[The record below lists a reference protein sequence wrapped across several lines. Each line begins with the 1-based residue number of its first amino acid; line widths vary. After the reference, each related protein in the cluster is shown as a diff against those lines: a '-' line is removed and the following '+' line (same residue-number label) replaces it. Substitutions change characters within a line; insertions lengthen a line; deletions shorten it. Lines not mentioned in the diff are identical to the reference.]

1 MQKISAT
8 VITFNEAQY
17 LGECIDSLWSVAD
30 EVIVLD
36 SYSSD
41 NTVAIAKKKGAI
53 VKQAPFTGYIEQKNK
68 ALSFTN
74 HNYVLSLD
82 ADERISKK
90 LAASILAE
98 KSDFKFSAYFMN
110 RYNWYCGKFINHG
123 LWYPNRKLRLFDKRK
138 AKWGGAN
145 PHDKIIMSLEST
157 AGFLKGDILHYAYD
171 SVDEHRRRNDELSS
185 IAASVLFNSG
195 QHKHWSKIFL
205 SPPWSFFHGY
215 FLRLGFLDGYRGF
228 VIAIQTANQSF
239 LKYQKLRLLQKRQKK
254 ELRLTSI
261 IKILE

>member
-1 MQKISAT
+1 MQKVSAT
-8 VITFNEAQY
+8 IITFNEAQY
-17 LGECIDSLWSVAD
+17 IGDCIDSLWPVAD

-41 NTVAIAKKKGAI
+41 GTVAIARKKGAI

-138 AKWGGAN
+138 AKWGGTN
-145 PHDKIIMSLEST
+145 PHDKIIMSLDTS
-157 AGFLKGDILHYAYD
+157 AGLLKGDIIHYAYE
-171 SVDEHRRRNDELSS
+171 SIGEHRRRNDELSS
-185 IAASVLFNSG
+185 IAARVLFNAG
-195 QHKHWSKIFL
+195 QHKHRSKIFL
-205 SPPWSFFHGY
+205 SPSWSFFHGY

-228 VIAIQTANQSF
+228 VIAIQTANQCF
-239 LKYQKLRLLQKRQKK
+239 LKYQKLRLLQKQQKE